1 MNNNQ
6 IFTNLITCV
15 KAALTANS
23 ISGWSVAQNYTPAQG
38 NYPRPIILIHK
49 LGTFTEG
56 WQSRADKKD
65 TDGILKHYETQQS
78 YILFRLEAL
87 KNRDI
92 TKPEEDTA
100 ADVLDCVRAY
110 FNGNEGIKLLR
121 SYGLNP
127 YRIENIEEPEYTT
140 ENDVFEF
147 HPFFDFKVVIFK
159 EYKKPQAAV
168 TAAEIKTIKGV

>member
-1 MNNNQ
+1 MQKENKR
-6 IFTNLITCV
+6 IGRSDLI
-15 KAALTANS
+15 
-23 ISGWSVAQNYTPAQG
+23 I
-38 NYPRPIILIHK
+38 
-49 LGTFTEG
+49 
-56 WQSRADKKD
+56 
-65 TDGILKHYETQQS
+65 KHCETQQS

-92 TKPEEDTA
+92 TKPAEDTA
-100 ADVLDCVRAY
+100 ADVLERVRAY
-110 FNGNEGIKLLR
+110 CNGNDGIKLLR
-121 SYGLNP
+121 FYGLNP

-147 HPFFDFKVVIFK
+147 HPFFDLKIVIYK